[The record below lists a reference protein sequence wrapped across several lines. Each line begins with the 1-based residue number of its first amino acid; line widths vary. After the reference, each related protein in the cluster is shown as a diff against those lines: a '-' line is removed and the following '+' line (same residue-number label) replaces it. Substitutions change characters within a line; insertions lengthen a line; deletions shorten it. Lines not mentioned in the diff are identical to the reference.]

1 MKFKSIDDWINSLR
15 VRIKKTNPGL
25 INSFETYA
33 AEAKFGRTFIHDSLL
48 DIPKGSSILE
58 IGAGTMILSCQ
69 LVIEGFNVTAVEPSG
84 GGEGFSHFSKIRKLV
99 LLHARNNDCL
109 PKITK
114 APAESINYHNAYNFA
129 FSINV
134 MEHVDRVDK
143 VIKNVI
149 NSLKPKSSYRF
160 TCPNY
165 LFPYEPH
172 FNIPIL
178 FNKKFTFKIFK
189 RSILNKPEVIDNKGL
204 WKSLN
209 WISPLQICKFTKKN
223 KTIEV
228 SYRKKILEDTLVRV
242 LNDKVFSSRRSP
254 WMRLLVAVMVFMGIH
269 KIFSHM
275 PLVFQPVLDCNI
287 RKLI

>member
-1 MKFKSIDDWINSLR
+1 MKFKSIDDWIGYLR
-15 VRIKKTNPGL
+15 AKIKKSNPDL
-25 INSFETYA
+25 INSFEIYA
-33 AEAKFGRTFIHDSLL
+33 AEAKFGRAFIHNSLL
-48 DIPKGSSILE
+48 GIPKGSSILE

-69 LVIEGFNVTAVEPSG
+69 LVIEGFKVNAVEPS
-84 GGEGFSHFSKIRKLV
+84 GEGFSHFSKIRKIV

-114 APAESINYHNAYNFA
+114 VRAESIDYHNAYNFA

-134 MEHVDRVDK
+134 MEHVNRVDK
-143 VIKNVI
+143 VIKNAI
-149 NSLKPKSSYRF
+149 HSLKPKSSYRF
-160 TCPNY
+160 ICPNY

-189 RSILNKPEVIDNKGL
+189 RHILNKPEVIDNKGL

-242 LNDKVFSSRRSP
+242 LNDKLFSSRRSY
-254 WMRLLVAVMVFMGIH
+254 WMRLLVKFMVLMGIH
-269 KIFSHM
+269 KIFSHI

>member
-1 MKFKSIDDWINSLR
+1 MKFKLIDDWISYLR
-15 VRIKKTNPGL
+15 AQIIKSNPRL
-25 INSFETYA
+25 INSFEIYA
-33 AEAKFGRTFIHDSLL
+33 AEAKFGRAFIHDSLK

-69 LVIEGFNVTAVEPSG
+69 LVNEGFNVNAVEPS
-84 GGEGFSHFSKIRKLV
+84 GEGFSHFSKIRKLV
-99 LLHARNNDCL
+99 LLHARNNACL

-114 APAESINYHNAYNFA
+114 VRAENINYHNVYNFA

-143 VIKNVI
+143 VIKNAI
-149 NSLKPKSSYRF
+149 NSLKPNFSYRF

-178 FNKKFTFKIFK
+178 FNKNLTFKIFK
-189 RSILNKPEVIDNKGL
+189 SCILNKTEVIDNKGL

-223 KTIEV
+223 KTIAV
-228 SYRKKILEDTLVRV
+228 SFRKEILEDTLVRV
-242 LNDKVFSSRRSP
+242 LNDKLFSSRRSP
-254 WMRLLVAVMVFMGIH
+254 WMRLIVEIMVFTGIH

-275 PLVFQPVLDCNI
+275 PLVFHPVLDCNI
-287 RKLI
+287 KKLI